1 MTLGRPVVS
10 LGQRP
15 QLFNGVGRAGLAPS
29 SGLLESWAHR
39 GGTILTFFLLSRH
52 LVPSTVPATGKQE
65 IAFPVF
71 DVEEIPV
78 CLVVVGLGPTQ
89 GECIKER

>member
-1 MTLGRPVVS
+1 MGH
-10 LGQRP
+10 
-15 QLFNGVGRAGLAPS
+15 AGLAPS
-29 SGLLESWAHR
+29 SGLLERWAQK
-39 GGTILTFFLLSRH
+39 GGTVLTFFLLSRH

-71 DVEEIPV
+71 DIEEIPV
-78 CLVVVGLGPTQ
+78 RLVVGLGPAQ